1 MKKVIYYVIIATKTE
16 PAYKLRVQ
24 GDMIGF
30 NQIKPPDIATMKITK
45 YIY

>member
-1 MKKVIYYVIIATKTE
+1 MSLLPPKTE

-30 NQIKPPDIATMKITK
+30 NQIKPPDMMIATMKITK
-45 YIY
+45 